1 MSRLF
6 KRKLQ
11 RLAEGGRHAC
21 LSVLLDGWPSGT
33 AYRKGYAKLGD
44 ISLSQIMP
52 CVTAPDDEEE
62 EEEEEEV
69 EAEGEGEGLRRGGAP
84 RRWRDNGRPWAAGGK
99 HSKAFKKGRNEKE
112 FWAPEG
118 RQSGVKRK
126 AATICKRQRK
136 AACVHKRKSAYAYAM
151 YSGGLPDVA
160 IVATRPSWSRRYPK
174 GYVG

>member
-11 RLAEGGRHAC
+11 RLAEGGRYAC

-52 CVTAPDDEEE
+52 CVTAPDEEE
-62 EEEEEEV
+62 EEEEVAV

-84 RRWRDNGRPWAAGGK
+84 RRWRDNSRPWVAGGK

-112 FWAPEG
+112 FWAPGG
-118 RQSGVKRK
+118 RQSGVHKRK
-126 AATICKRQRK
+126 AGR
-136 AACVHKRKSAYAYAM
+136 AYAIQFSDGADRIAAKPKR
-151 YSGGLPDVA
+151 G
-160 IVATRPSWSRRYPK
+160 RPNHRSSRSR
-174 GYVG
+174 

>member
-11 RLAEGGRHAC
+11 RLAEGGRYAC

-52 CVTAPDDEEE
+52 CVTAPDEEEE

-69 EAEGEGEGLRRGGAP
+69 EAETRRRLPTACSAFASRTFPGSPPGPASWG
-84 RRWRDNGRPWAAGGK
+84 WR
-99 HSKAFKKGRNEKE
+99 
-112 FWAPEG
+112 
-118 RQSGVKRK
+118 
-126 AATICKRQRK
+126 
-136 AACVHKRKSAYAYAM
+136 
-151 YSGGLPDVA
+151 
-160 IVATRPSWSRRYPK
+160 
-174 GYVG
+174 

>member
-52 CVTAPDDEEE
+52 CVTAPDEEE
-62 EEEEEEV
+62 EEA
-69 EAEGEGEGLRRGGAP
+69 EAEEDGEEAEGLRRGGAP
-84 RRWRDNGRPWAAGGK
+84 RRLGRHNGRPWVAGGK
-99 HSKAFKKGRNEKE
+99 HSKAFKQGRNEKE
-112 FWAPEG
+112 FWAPGG
-118 RQSGVKRK
+118 RQSGVHKRK
-126 AATICKRQRK
+126 AGR
-136 AACVHKRKSAYAYAM
+136 AYAIQFSDGADRIAAKPKR
-151 YSGGLPDVA
+151 G
-160 IVATRPSWSRRYPK
+160 RPNHRSSRSR
-174 GYVG
+174 